1 MAGTKDMKEEKGR
14 ELNGKGE
21 MDYDY
26 VNDILFF
33 KIKGREYDRSIEF
46 GNMTIDIDKEEFIV
60 GIQIFDASRFLGINK
75 SNLKINKWQ
84 FKAKITAE
92 SIELRLFCEVS
103 IRNRIREL
111 SPIIVQQNTEGLPS
125 PSMMIATA

>member
-1 MAGTKDMKEEKGR
+1 MKEEKER
-14 ELNGKGE
+14 ELIGKGE

-46 GNMTIDIDKEEFIV
+46 ENMVIDIDKEDFIV
-60 GIQIFDASRFLGINK
+60 GIQLFDASRFLGVTK

-84 FKAKITAE
+84 FKAKITE
-92 SIELRLFCEVS
+92 DSIELRLFCEVS

-111 SPIIVQQNTEGLPS
+111 SPIIVQQNTEGLPA